1 MPIYE
6 YVCIECDKSQEI
18 TRGFHDP
25 EVIPPCPNCGYHMI
39 RSYTAPGVHFKG
51 TGFYKTDNKK

>member
-6 YVCIECDKSQEI
+6 YACVECDKSDEI

-25 EVIPPCPNCGYHMI
+25 EVIPPCPLCGYKMA
-39 RSYTAPGVHFKG
+39 RVYQSPGVQFKG
-51 TGFYKTDNKK
+51 TGFYSTGG